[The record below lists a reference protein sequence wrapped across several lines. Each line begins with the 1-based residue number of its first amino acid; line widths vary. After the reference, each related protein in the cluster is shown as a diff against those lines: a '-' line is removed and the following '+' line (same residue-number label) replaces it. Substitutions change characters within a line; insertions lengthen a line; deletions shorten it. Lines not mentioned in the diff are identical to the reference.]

1 MLLTIVLQLPGPLLT
16 RYAIDHVF
24 PQKNINLLDIVVL
37 GLLFLM
43 VFRILSGF
51 LNEILL
57 FLFRNKAIM
66 NLQLRLFSHIE
77 NLSVAFHNEKSVGYF
92 ITRLGQDTANLQG
105 LLADTIINFVRSAL
119 TFFFGVC
126 ALMFI
131 HWRLGL
137 ISLLFLPFFA
147 YSAYFFSGRIRD
159 KTFQLQEAWR
169 SLYDIFFETLYSIPL
184 IKAFCLEDIQVKE
197 LFDKQNF

>member
-1 MLLTIVLQLPGPLLT
+1 MI
-16 RYAIDHVF
+16 
-24 PQKNINLLDIVVL
+24 
-37 GLLFLM
+37 
-43 VFRILSGF
+43 FRILAGF

-66 NLQLRLFSHIE
+66 KIQLRLFAYIE
-77 NLSVAFHNEKSVGYF
+77 DLSVAFHNEKTVGF
-92 ITRLGQDTANLQG
+92 FTTRLGQDTANLQG
-105 LLADTIINFVRSAL
+105 LIADTIINFVRSVL
-119 TFFFGVC
+119 TFIFGVC

-147 YSAYFFSGRIRD
+147 YSAYSFAGKIRN

-169 SLYDIFFETLYSIPL
+169 SLYDVFFETLYSIPV
-184 IKAFCLEDIQVKE
+184 IKAFCLENIQAKKTEQKLNNV
-197 LFDKQNF
+197 FR